1 MSGARESDL
10 QEYFATLKKIPL
22 LTAEQE
28 LDLAQRVQSG
38 DFVARDKLVE
48 ANLRLVVAIARR
60 FVRTG
65 ICLQDLVAE
74 GNLGLVHAADLYQ
87 PDRCTRFATYAKWW
101 IMHSIQ
107 QFIASTAHPMCLPH
121 YMIRRMAR
129 FREQSR
135 MFQDSCGY
143 APSDADLLEQ
153 SSDNQLAAVQHAS
166 RVFRITMMDSCGDL
180 GRQTMEEAIPDRQ
193 TLRPDYE
200 LESRE
205 TATKLRILLDQLD
218 HREATVLRLRHGF
231 GEAKPL
237 PVQEIAEILGLTRQ
251 RVRQIEVGALRKLHS
266 LLESINVGR
275 EGRVDEVGREAVLA

>member
-1 MSGARESDL
+1 MSEARETDL
-10 QEYFATLKKIPL
+10 QEYFATLRKIPL

-38 DFVARDKLVE
+38 DFVARYTLVE

-65 ICLQDLVAE
+65 ICLQDVIAE
-74 GNLGLVHAADLYQ
+74 GNLGLVHAVDLYQ

-101 IMHSIQ
+101 ILHSIQ
-107 QFIASTAHPMCLPH
+107 QFIAATAHPMCMPH

-129 FREQSR
+129 LQERSR
-135 MFQDSCGY
+135 RFQDTCGY
-143 APSDADLLEQ
+143 APSDTDLLEQ
-153 SSDNQLAAVQHAS
+153 SRDNQLAAVQHAS
-166 RVFRITMMDSCGDL
+166 RVFRITMMDSYSDL

-193 TLRPDYE
+193 TLRPDHE
-200 LESRE
+200 LENRE
-205 TATKLRILLDQLD
+205 TAEKLRILLDQLD

-237 PVQEIAEILGLTRQ
+237 AVQEIAAILGVTRQ
-251 RVRQIEVGALRKLHS
+251 RVRQIEVGALRKLEA
-266 LLESINVGR
+266 LLQTTVARHTGR
-275 EGRVDEVGREAVLA
+275 FDEVETQAIPA